1 MDIDGVIPP
10 PGYVSSEEIAA
21 NLGIPEVRYAVTV
34 HMGGA
39 GPTASLQ
46 SAAMAIAFGLADCV
60 LVTLGWNGYSA
71 MRPRPDV
78 PRPKRQ
84 MDPQPFIDISRNF
97 EIAPPSVVLVLPPAL
112 RDTYGVEPPA
122 PRPSPACRQHAT
134 QREGAHARAPR
145 DLEVICRRRPSPGV
159 AQARLLFGDRRAATS
174 C

>member
-1 MDIDGVIPP
+1 MTELSGAAALVGVGETDYVRGSDRSVPELILEASMAAIGDAGLSPMDINGVIPP
-10 PGYVSSEEIAA
+10 PGYMSSEEIAA

-78 PRPKRQ
+78 PRPAPEQ
-84 MDPQPFIDISRNF
+84 FTDFIKS
-97 EIAPPSVVLVLPPAL
+97 EIARIGKHVFY
-112 RDTYGVEPPA
+112 R
-122 PRPSPACRQHAT
+122 
-134 QREGAHARAPR
+134 
-145 DLEVICRRRPSPGV
+145 
-159 AQARLLFGDRRAATS
+159 
-174 C
+174 